1 MRWSSTGG
9 ESETSDVMPSYFA
22 RKKAYHLTP
31 AWKSLKAWC
40 IRITRRVLIAVVS
53 LQVLTATILL
63 LVAALRRYHRDKTD
77 FPRRRFNDVQ
87 VEENSLRLYCY
98 GRELYDDMLA
108 AIDDAKESIYLES
121 YIWKADDAGWEFKRH
136 LERKA
141 EEGVNVYVIFD
152 GFGNLVVPRSFKSFH
167 PKIHVLE
174 YQVFKHIGHVFDLR
188 RYSLDHR
195 KLLIVDGHISFIG
208 GYNIGSLYA
217 TSWRDTHLRIVGPAS
232 ADLAHSFINIW
243 NRFCSKK
250 DSDSITSYYPCRFDP
265 FVILHGNDAMHLT
278 FPIRDMYIEAINRA
292 GHHIYLTNA
301 YFVPDHVLLGALK
314 DAAQRGVDVR
324 IMVPLESNH
333 ILTDWV
339 SHSYYTEC
347 LEAGIRLL
355 RYRPAMHHAKTCT
368 IDGQWSTIG
377 TANLD
382 RLSSIG
388 NYELNIEIYSSEF
401 AQQMELLFA
410 CDATDVAELTLA
422 AWRNRSW
429 VIKFSE
435 KLLAPYRFVM

>member
-1 MRWSSTGG
+1 MGP
-9 ESETSDVMPSYFA
+9 DYFSP
-22 RKKAYHLTP
+22 KKLRLRRT
-31 AWKSLKAWC
+31 WKSLKAWC
-40 IRITRRVLIAVVS
+40 IRIIRRVLITVVS

-63 LVAALRRYHRDKTD
+63 LVAALRRRHGERTN
-77 FPRRRFNDVQ
+77 FPRLSCDDVQ
-87 VEENSLRLYCY
+87 VGENYLRLYCY

-108 AIDDAKESIYLES
+108 AIDDAKETIYIES
-121 YIWKADDAGWEFKRH
+121 YIWKADNAGWEFKRR
-136 LERKA
+136 LARKA
-141 EEGVNVYVIFD
+141 EEGVAVYVIFD
-152 GFGNLVVPRSFKSFH
+152 SFANLVVPRSFKSFH

-174 YQVFKHIGHVFDLR
+174 YQAFRYIWQVFDLR

-195 KLLIVDGHISFIG
+195 KLLVVDGHTGFIG

-232 ADLAHSFINIW
+232 TELVHSFVGIW
-243 NRFCSKK
+243 NRFSSSKGK
-250 DSDSITSYYPCRFDP
+250 GKNYITSTYPHRFDP
-265 FVILHGNDAMHLT
+265 LVILHSNDAMRLT
-278 FPIRDMYIEAINRA
+278 FPIRDMYIEAISRA
-292 GHHIYLTNA
+292 DHHIYLTNA
-301 YFVPDHVLLGALK
+301 YFVPDHVLLEALK

-339 SHSYYTEC
+339 SHSYYSEC
-347 LEAGIRLL
+347 LEAGIHLL
-355 RYRPAMHHAKTCT
+355 RYNATMHHAKTCT

-388 NYELNIEIYSSEF
+388 NYEINVEIYSAEF

-410 CDATDVAELTLA
+410 CDATSSLELTLT
-422 AWRNRSW
+422 AWHNRSW
-429 VIKFSE
+429 LIKVSE
-435 KLLAPYRFVM
+435 KILAPYRFIM